1 MANIDACIIQGDPWQ
16 SLANAIMVQACEDYR
31 TVCEMVKLKPR
42 AKYWREERRKLLEF
56 FKSEY
61 CSLLSKVDVD
71 VLVEKINKDMEG
83 RK

>member
-16 SLANAIMVQACEDYR
+16 SLANAIIVQACEDYR
-31 TVCEMVKLKPR
+31 TVCEMVKLKPHF
-42 AKYWREERRKLLEF
+42 KQWREERRKLLEF

-71 VLVEKINKDMEG
+71 MLIEKINKDMEG

>member
-16 SLANAIMVQACEDYR
+16 SLANAIIVQACEDYR

-42 AKYWREERRKLLEF
+42 SKRWRKERRKLLEF

-71 VLVEKINKDMEG
+71 VLIEKINKDMED

>member
-42 AKYWREERRKLLEF
+42 SKRWREERRKLLEF

-71 VLVEKINKDMEG
+71 VLIEKINKDMEG

>member
-42 AKYWREERRKLLEF
+42 SKQWREERRKLLEF

-71 VLVEKINKDMEG
+71 VLIEKINKDMEG

>member
-1 MANIDACIIQGDPWQ
+1 MANIDACVIQGDPWQ
-16 SLANAIMVQACEDYR
+16 SLANAIIVQACEDYR

-42 AKYWREERRKLLEF
+42 SKQWREERRKLLEF

-71 VLVEKINKDMEG
+71 MLIEKINKDMEG

>member
-16 SLANAIMVQACEDYR
+16 SLANAIIVQACEDYR
-31 TVCEMVKLKPR
+31 TVCEMVKFKPR
-42 AKYWREERRKLLEF
+42 SKQWRKERRKLLEF

>member
-16 SLANAIMVQACEDYR
+16 SLANAIIVQACVDYR

-42 AKYWREERRKLLEF
+42 SKQWREERRKLLEF

-71 VLVEKINKDMEG
+71 MLIEKINKDIDG

>member
-1 MANIDACIIQGDPWQ
+1 MANIDACVIQGDPWQ
-16 SLANAIMVQACEDYR
+16 SLANAIIVQACEDYR

-42 AKYWREERRKLLEF
+42 SKQWREERRKLLEF

-71 VLVEKINKDMEG
+71 VLIEKINKDMG
-83 RK
+83 GKK